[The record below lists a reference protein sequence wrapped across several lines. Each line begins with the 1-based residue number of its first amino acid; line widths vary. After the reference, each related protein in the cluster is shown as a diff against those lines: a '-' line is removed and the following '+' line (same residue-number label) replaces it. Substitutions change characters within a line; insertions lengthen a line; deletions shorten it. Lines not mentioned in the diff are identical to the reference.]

1 MQPITLIYGGKARNG
16 KGVIT
21 NEVGTRADV
30 LAVVKEASAKVIQF
44 TPAPKAV
51 ELELAA

>member
-1 MQPITLIYGGKARNG
+1 VKPING
-16 KGVIT
+16 EIT

-30 LAVVKEASAKVIQF
+30 EAVIRF
-44 TPAPKAV
+44 IAPVAQEV